1 MHAVTM
7 RANASTLVS
16 GAVPAKIGAI
26 SGVVEASFFF
36 FSDSHRA
43 PAVPEIAPERT
54 PRPPRTRGSVP
65 DRL

>member
-7 RANASTLVS
+7 RANASTLAS

-36 FSDSHRA
+36 FRFASRA
-43 PAVPEIAPERT
+43 SCPGDR
-54 PRPPRTRGSVP
+54 PRADAATASNS
-65 DRL
+65 

>member
-7 RANASTLVS
+7 RANASTLAS

-36 FSDSHRA
+36 SDSHRA
-43 PAVPEIAPERT
+43 PTVPEIAPERT
-54 PRPPRTRGSVP
+54 PRPPRTRESVP

>member
-7 RANASTLVS
+7 RANASTLAS

-36 FSDSHRA
+36 FFRFASRA
-43 PAVPEIAPERT
+43 SCPGDR
-54 PRPPRTRGSVP
+54 PRADAATASNS
-65 DRL
+65 